1 MNDNNASPI
10 SDTRLL
16 AAMKA
21 VNPPVERLMAD
32 RLALRREVENL
43 HLVRDVL
50 IPRYIA
56 AAKVA
61 TLVAATVGTMTV
73 ASALYTGLLEAKTT
87 APLFASLLL
96 PLRLVDMAERKFGR
110 WEIQLGAP
118 FGFRFKPRTA

>member
-1 MNDNNASPI
+1 MNDNNAEPI
-10 SDTRLL
+10 ADARIL

-21 VNPPVERLMAD
+21 VNPPIERLMAD
-32 RLALRREVENL
+32 RFALRREVQNL

-56 AAKVA
+56 AAKGV
-61 TLVAATVGTMTV
+61 TLVAATIATMAV
-73 ASALYTGLLEAKTT
+73 AAALYTGLLEAKTT
-87 APLFASLLL
+87 GSLFASLLL
-96 PLRLVDMAERKFGR
+96 PLWLVDMAESRFGR